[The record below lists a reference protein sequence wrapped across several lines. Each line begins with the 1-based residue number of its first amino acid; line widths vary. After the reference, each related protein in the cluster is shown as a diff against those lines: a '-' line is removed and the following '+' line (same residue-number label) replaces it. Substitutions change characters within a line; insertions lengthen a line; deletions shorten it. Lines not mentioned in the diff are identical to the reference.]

1 MSHEYLPGNVRER
14 LKDLLSGN
22 HMSQKQLAETIGIH
36 ESTISRF
43 IKGETDKLSNE
54 NIVAIAKVFDVST
67 DFLLGLTDVPYKT
80 NYDIEELGLTVE
92 AAKKLYTGEV
102 NPEVVNML
110 LTNEHF
116 AMMTEQIAQLREG
129 TVAAGIASM
138 NQIIN
143 SISSQI
149 GQYARRN
156 PEDRYAA
163 KRAVQDARTL
173 RCSPYSVDTKAIE
186 TSFTLLLNDLKQGA
200 KEYVDRSTKLT
211 QDVMDRMI
219 TSLTKGSGRFKPH
232 AITPEMMVDSI
243 LNTTGDLEMSDG
255 EREQLRTALLPMFK
269 KPAKQG
275 KHHRT
280 A

>member
-1 MSHEYLPGNVRER
+1 MSREYLPGNVRER

-67 DFLLGLTDVPYKT
+67 DFLLGLTDIPYKT

-116 AMMTEQIAQLREG
+116 AMMTEQIAQLRDG
-129 TVAAGIASM
+129 TIAAGKACM
-138 NQIIN
+138 NRIIN
-143 SISSQI
+143 SISSQM
-149 GQYARRN
+149 GQYVRRN
-156 PEDRYAA
+156 PEDKYSAI
-163 KRAVQDARTL
+163 RAVKNAKSLIED
-173 RCSPYSVDTKAIE
+173 PYLADTKAIE
-186 TSFTLLLNDLKQGA
+186 TSFELLLNDLKQGA
-200 KEYVDRSTKLT
+200 KEYVDRSNKLT
-211 QDVMDRMI
+211 QDVMEQMM
-219 TSLTKGSGRFKPH
+219 TSLSKRNGQFNPH
-232 AITPEMMVDSI
+232 TVTPENIVDSI
-243 LNTTGDLEMSDG
+243 LETTGELEMSDD

-275 KHHRT
+275 KHRRM

>member
-1 MSHEYLPGNVRER
+1 MAREYLPGNVRER

-67 DFLLGLTDVPYKT
+67 DFLLGLTDIPYKT

-116 AMMTEQIAQLREG
+116 AMMTEQITQLRDG
-129 TVAAGIASM
+129 TIAAGKASM
-138 NQIIN
+138 NRIIN
-143 SISSQI
+143 SISSQM
-149 GQYARRN
+149 GQYVRRN
-156 PEDRYAA
+156 PEDKHAA
-163 KRAVQDARTL
+163 IRAVRTAKSL
-173 RCSPYSVDTKAIE
+173 IENPYLADTKAIE
-186 TSFTLLLNDLKQGA
+186 TSFALLLNDLKQGA
-200 KEYVDRSTKLT
+200 KEYVDRSNRLT
-211 QDVMDRMI
+211 QDVMEQMMTNLSKRN
-219 TSLTKGSGRFKPH
+219 GQFNPH
-232 AITPEMMVDSI
+232 TVTPENIVDSI
-243 LNTTGDLEMSDG
+243 LETTGELEMSDD